1 MLADNGGGDL
11 EAVEAVFVGA
21 AAGATQQV
29 RVKEEAG
36 VGILAAEKAS
46 DDKGREPGDEDYAD
60 EFLAFNEASTVK
72 IGASAS
78 CHRVSGLNFK
88 ERGAA
93 ASDEA
98 RTGTKTKAAA
108 GLASSFLEGDKSK
121 MESADAFE
129 LAGTGT
135 TRKAADGL
143 FHGEDMHG
151 EKFKVKCEAAAG
163 AVMGASGAG
172 KEDDAGDLMSKQL
185 GAAELA
191 LEKGYTTAQFEAAL
205 KAVNAIGPVAALVT
219 TRPANPTQSRGRRA
233 RPCRRVVLSGNT
245 RPGRKPRRA
254 HTHGGD
260 RGTTPRAT
268 NTSCVTGSLLARVEG
283 LEATLAPRPL
293 IPSVPLRPPE
303 NPPQTPARD
312 PQKTLRKPHLRHPQ
326 RNLRKPSPQGTW
338 GQSQRKAVQA
348 SDTALSSGGGRVPC
362 DTLAAPRCQGR
373 GVILV
378 NGPSRV
384 YTKLGPELGACP
396 GIY

>member
-11 EAVEAVFVGA
+11 EAVEAVSVGA
-21 AAGATQQV
+21 AAGATQQI

-36 VGILAAEKAS
+36 VGILASEKSS

-98 RTGTKTKAAA
+98 RPGTKTKAAA

-121 MESADAFE
+121 MESAAAFE

-143 FHGEDMHG
+143 FHGKDMHG
-151 EKFKVKCEAAAG
+151 EKVKVKCEAAAG
-163 AVMGASGAG
+163 AVMGASGAE
-172 KEDDAGDLMSKQL
+172 KDDDAGDLMSKQL

-205 KAVNAIGPVAALVT
+205 KAVNDIGPVAALVT

-245 RPGRKPRRA
+245 RPGRKPRGS
-254 HTHGGD
+254 HTHGVD
-260 RGTTPRAT
+260 RGKTPRAT
-268 NTSCVTGSLLARVEG
+268 NTTCVTGSLLSRVEG
-283 LEATLAPRPL
+283 LAATLTPRPL
-293 IPSVPLRPPE
+293 SRPFPSDPPKNPLRH
-303 NPPQTPARD
+303 A
-312 PQKTLRKPHLRHPQ
+312 Q
-326 RNLRKPSPQGTW
+326 RTRRKPSPQGTR
-338 GQSQRKAVQA
+338 GQSQRRAAEA
-348 SDTALSSGGGRVPC
+348 SDTALSQGGGRMLR
-362 DTLAAPRCQGR
+362 DTFAAPRCQAR

-384 YTKLGPELGACP
+384 YTQLGPLLGACP